1 MKNSKNIMIN
11 TAFTVLVIGSLVVSL
26 AGADSPSPPHGFYG
40 SLYIDSSPAPA
51 GTNIQAWVGAEDRTF
66 NGPFQTTLPGAYGG
80 PLGTDVK
87 LLVDCETGETITF
100 FINSVEANEQATCD
114 TSAGA
119 TFLPLSSGNGGPEC
133 VGEETQSCY
142 TGPQGTEGIGECSAG
157 TQTCID
163 SYWGPCEGETLPTAE
178 TCDGLDNNCDGST
191 DEGVKNIYYEDS
203 DDDGYG
209 NPASTTEAC
218 TAPEGYVEDSTDCDD
233 SAGSVNPGADEVCD
247 NGVDDNCDLSTDCL
261 DSSCSEFPS
270 CLPEEYCLEIT
281 GLRVLGSDHE
291 PATDIIPGTMYH
303 IEVTTFND
311 CEYGVESMQII
322 QVSSEEVP
330 LNIGTVTS
338 TIGAYSESVIT
349 AGFVL
354 PSDTTGGAVFDVDAF
369 NWNHWNTQPG
379 YEALSLPESASFQ
392 TSS

>member
-1 MKNSKNIMIN
+1 
-11 TAFTVLVIGSLVVSL
+11 
-26 AGADSPSPPHGFYG
+26 
-40 SLYIDSSPAPA
+40 
-51 GTNIQAWVGAEDRTF
+51 
-66 NGPFQTTLPGAYGG
+66 
-80 PLGTDVK
+80 
-87 LLVDCETGETITF
+87 
-100 FINSVEANEQATCD
+100 
-114 TSAGA
+114 
-119 TFLPLSSGNGGPEC
+119 
-133 VGEETQSCY
+133 
-142 TGPQGTEGIGECSAG
+142 
-157 TQTCID
+157 
-163 SYWGPCEGETLPTAE
+163 
-178 TCDGLDNNCDGST
+178 
-191 DEGVKNIYYEDS
+191 
-203 DDDGYG
+203 
-209 NPASTTEAC
+209 
-218 TAPEGYVEDSTDCDD
+218 
-233 SAGSVNPGADEVCD
+233 
-247 NGVDDNCDLSTDCL
+247 
-261 DSSCSEFPS
+261 
-270 CLPEEYCLEIT
+270 
-281 GLRVLGSDHE
+281 VLGSDHE